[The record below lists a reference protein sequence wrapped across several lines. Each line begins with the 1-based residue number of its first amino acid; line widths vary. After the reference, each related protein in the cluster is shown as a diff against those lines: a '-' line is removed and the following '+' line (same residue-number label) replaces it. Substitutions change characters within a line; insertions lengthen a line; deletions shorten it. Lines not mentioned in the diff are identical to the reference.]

1 MFKNLAAALIKHD
14 RIVTTQAKA
23 KEMRPLIEK
32 LVHKAK
38 RLQNRD
44 SEFLKTNL
52 RQSGVI
58 DRLKNEVAPRFNK
71 LPAGFTRIEPMGKRR
86 VDGADMAMI
95 EFTKNEYQRDEQN
108 EIGITLELNDMMTF
122 WEWENKLLHEEK
134 EYYENQLRVLK
145 YQIEVG
151 IKAIMAQQRKRQV
164 ELLKKP
170 IETGQDTKKGG
181 QLKPE

>member
-1 MFKNLAAALIKHD
+1 
-14 RIVTTQAKA
+14 
-23 KEMRPLIEK
+23 
-32 LVHKAK
+32 
-38 RLQNRD
+38 
-44 SEFLKTNL
+44 
-52 RQSGVI
+52 
-58 DRLKNEVAPRFNK
+58 
-71 LPAGFTRIEPMGKRR
+71 
-86 VDGADMAMI
+86 MAMI
-95 EFTKNEYQRDEQN
+95 EFTKNKYQRDEQN

-134 EYYENQLRVLK
+134 EYYENHLRVLK